1 MSPKSLRTP
10 PIPSPSKSRRALALA
25 GRALRRTVVAA
36 LGIACALGSVA
47 TVAQATPVDLYFNG
61 PTSSGVNYGI
71 SLASATN
78 ARDNYGVAIIDQ
90 TALLTTLGSRLS
102 VIQPPSSELVA
113 TPNPPTSNNNRIVS
127 NWQIENTSGV
137 ALTGASYLVFTNA
150 RTYTVGSTT
159 IDYVDSNVG
168 LRIDRDLG
176 WAIIKSTNNGVDYY
190 YPALLLDRVA
200 ANPLLGNIAPGARVS
215 AAINYLVAE
224 PLTRVSGDYRLPS
237 LNLGYALV
245 VVPEPGTAVLF
256 GAGLALLAGRRNRT
270 RAR

>member
-1 MSPKSLRTP
+1 MSPKSPRTP
-10 PIPSPSKSRRALALA
+10 LIPSPSKPRSARALA
-25 GRALRRTVVAA
+25 GRALRQTALAA
-36 LGIACALGSVA
+36 LVLACALGTVA
-47 TVAQATPVDLYFNG
+47 TVAQATPVDVYFDG
-61 PTSSGVNYGI
+61 PTSSSVNYGI

-78 ARDNYGVAIIDQ
+78 ARDNFGVAIIDQ
-90 TALLTTLGSRLS
+90 TALLTTLGGRLS

-113 TPNPPTSNNNRIVS
+113 TPNPPTSSNNHILS
-127 NWQIENTSGV
+127 NWQIENTSGA

-150 RTYTVGSTT
+150 RTYTVGDKT

-176 WAIIKSTNNGVDYY
+176 WAIIKSTTSGVDYY
-190 YPALLLDRVA
+190 YPALLLDRTA
-200 ANPLLGNIAPGARVS
+200 SNPLLGNIASGARVS

-224 PLTRVSGDYRLPS
+224 PLTRANGDYRLPS

-245 VVPEPGTAVLF
+245 VVPEPGTALLF
-256 GAGLALLAGRRNRT
+256 GAGLALLAGRRDRT